1 MAMLPQGC
9 ALIDNPVGAPGFSI
23 GGIFA
28 FPGFPKMLQPMFTN
42 VLAQLEAATDKSSGG
57 DFSLLRTQEAELATS
72 EGVIADIV
80 ETWAAAHPDL
90 KVGIYPSNA
99 HLNRRCKLVMRFR
112 CAVADDAAE
121 QAALAAWAALLQRC
135 GEQAAI
141 VVEPASQLH
150 NLSQHHNHRW
160 GGNRRAR

>member
-42 VLAQLEAATDKSSGG
+42 VLTQLEAATDKSSGG